1 MTMVYPHDNNATLPC
16 QCGLPL
22 CSLSQQGHAPPQR
35 SHFTQFRWLRA
46 SSQLTA
52 AFYVL
57 WSKPITKQTNIIPI
71 TAFHLH
77 IRLPLDYIHV
87 HLSYHG
93 DRIHL
98 LANRRS
104 EKVNTFNPYNRGG
117 RRHSHTTR
125 IPLPPLRLQCK
136 KGGTHQGT
144 G

>member
-1 MTMVYPHDNNATLPC
+1 MQRFLVSVGYHCVLCPSKGTLHHKGH
-16 QCGLPL
+16 GL
-22 CSLSQQGHAPPQR
+22 LSSDGPR
-35 SHFTQFRWLRA
+35 T

-125 IPLPPLRLQCK
+125 IPLPPCVDYNAK
-136 KGGTHQGT
+136 KGGPIRAQVRA
-144 G
+144 